1 MMEDKWPQRG
11 DLYWYINWPYG
22 IEYSLRV
29 KNKIYSGVGVDESRK
44 QVGNCY
50 RTELEARQAISW
62 ILDVLKASSPCNT
75 FPKLTATIFNRTDC
89 PDWCNAAVVSSGG
102 IAYWVDGDFATRHKE
117 ITGLR
122 FDASDWQHSLIRR
135 PVRELPD
142 WCKVGAW
149 VYNQTGH
156 YFCKIIEIADDR
168 KSFTG
173 VQPGKNYSV
182 SSGDLNYG
190 FDKWKPARCRPWT
203 FEDAPLM
210 CKVRSIK
217 DEQEEAVLSLC
228 PNGYYRVGAYSSG
241 RFSFSEILRKYK
253 QLDGSPCGVLEV
265 IEEANAHEEV

>member
-1 MMEDKWPQRG
+1 MMEDKWPQKG
-11 DLYWYINWPYG
+11 DSYWYVNWEYG
-22 IEYSLRV
+22 TASSIQVLTAVYD
-29 KNKIYSGVGVDESRK
+29 GFGVDKSRE

-50 RTELEARQAISW
+50 RTELEARQAMSR
-62 ILDVLKASSPCNT
+62 ILGVLKASSPCNT
-75 FPKLTATIFNRTDC
+75 FPKLTAIIFNRTDC
-89 PDWCNAAVVSSGG
+89 PDWCNAAMVSSCG
-102 IAYWVDGDFATRHKE
+102 IAYWVDGDFETRHKE

-122 FDASDWQHSLIRR
+122 FDASDWQHSLIKR
-135 PVRELPD
+135 PVQELPD
-142 WCKVGAW
+142 WCKVRAW
-149 VYNQTGH
+149 VYNQKEN
-156 YFCKIIEIADDR
+156 YFCRITEIADDR

-190 FDKWKPARCRPWT
+190 FDKWKPALLRPWT

-217 DEQEEAVLSLC
+217 NEQEEAVLSLC
-228 PNGYYRVGAYSSG
+228 PNGYFRVGAYSSG

-265 IEEANAHEEV
+265 TGDIDEEKM